1 MSGARIPAPSVQ
13 ITITAMATGSRSR
26 DDLPSV
32 PASRLVFEALLHLEM
47 ADALFLN
54 EPRDIQEHVRVAL
67 GLLKLIRESR

>member
-1 MSGARIPAPSVQ
+1 MQMTNLATFDQALDRIASGK
-13 ITITAMATGSRSR
+13 R

-32 PASRLVFEALLHLEM
+32 PASRLIFEALLHLEM
-47 ADALFLN
+47 ADALFIN